1 MTEYFKLQFQ
11 TIYIYSLFQEV
22 ANTQL
27 QQDGSDTKQ
36 DDVNLSQNVQ
46 GTQEVLITLQVP
58 AGLQHLQPQLVTDP
72 TFGLQHVQLVQ
83 PVSGQ
88 EAQTVRHFEV
98 LVSFRCVLFSWPKK
112 T

>member
-1 MTEYFKLQFQ
+1 M
-11 TIYIYSLFQEV
+11 
-22 ANTQL
+22 
-27 QQDGSDTKQ
+27 
-36 DDVNLSQNVQ
+36 NLSQNVQ

-72 TFGLQHVQLVQ
+72 TFGVQHVQLVQ

-98 LVSFRCVLFSWPKK
+98 LVLFSWPKK
-112 T
+112 RNYLLTLNLKPVNAFI

>member
-1 MTEYFKLQFQ
+1 M
-11 TIYIYSLFQEV
+11 FQEV

-36 DDVNLSQNVQ
+36 NDVNPSQNVQ

-83 PVSGQ
+83 PVCGQ
-88 EAQTVRHFEV
+88 DAQSVRHFEV
-98 LVSFRCVLFSWPKK
+98 LVSFLAFCFLGQKK
-112 T
+112 RNYLLTLNLKPVNAFI